1 MCVIGYQTACAELA
15 VPAPGKT
22 MRFSGLFAWIL
33 WRGIYLAKLPGR
45 ERKRRVLIAWTIELF
60 FPRDIVQTLDLK

>member
-1 MCVIGYQTACAELA
+1 
-15 VPAPGKT
+15 